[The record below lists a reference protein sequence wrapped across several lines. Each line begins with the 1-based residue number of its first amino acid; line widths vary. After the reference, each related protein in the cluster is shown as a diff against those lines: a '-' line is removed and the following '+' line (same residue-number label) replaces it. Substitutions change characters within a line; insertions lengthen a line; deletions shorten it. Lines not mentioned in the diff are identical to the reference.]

1 MLVVF
6 DIVFVRIKFVFN
18 CLKDEFVYDRKYKK
32 WFWMLCFFFLYL
44 YKIFLL
50 GVGLKFKNGK
60 IVYDYVVFCN
70 FFFFWWIYVVGKE
83 NEKSFLFR
91 MEESLVEEN
100 DNGFDDREVRLE
112 SYDKGNREFDD
123 VEFENIDDDLYFF

>member
-1 MLVVF
+1 MNLF
-6 DIVFVRIKFVFN
+6 MIGSIKSGFECCV
-18 CLKDEFVYDRKYKK
+18 
-32 WFWMLCFFFLYL
+32 FFFCIYIRYFCWEL
-44 YKIFLL
+44 
-50 GVGLKFKNGK
+50 VWNLKMEKLFM
-60 IVYDYVVFCN
+60 IMLFFVI